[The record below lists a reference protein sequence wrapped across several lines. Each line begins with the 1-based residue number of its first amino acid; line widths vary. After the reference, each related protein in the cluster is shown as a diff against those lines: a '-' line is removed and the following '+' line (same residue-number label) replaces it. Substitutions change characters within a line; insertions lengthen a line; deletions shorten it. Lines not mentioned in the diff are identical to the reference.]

1 MLSNVVPS
9 FGWLNFSLPPVRICS
24 SVLWFQGKA
33 ETSCGFLHW
42 MLMWTRWMWIA
53 CQFKQLKGIL
63 GISIRPQAH
72 RCMVGIFFCGH
83 HLISTD
89 ADVDVGCLASNI
101 LANSGRLG
109 LLRPGSF
116 YCARPEKKKQKQKKN
131 KTWSRRVCYPVRPL
145 RHWIPTL
152 HSAGRLA
159 WEW

>member
-1 MLSNVVPS
+1 
-9 FGWLNFSLPPVRICS
+9 
-24 SVLWFQGKA
+24 
-33 ETSCGFLHW
+33 
-42 MLMWTRWMWIA
+42 MWIA

-116 YCARPEKKKQKQKKN
+116 YCARPEKKKQKQKKKQN
-131 KTWSRRVCYPVRPL
+131 LEPACMLPCTAAKALNTYPTQRWQACVGVVKP
-145 RHWIPTL
+145 
-152 HSAGRLA
+152 G
-159 WEW
+159 